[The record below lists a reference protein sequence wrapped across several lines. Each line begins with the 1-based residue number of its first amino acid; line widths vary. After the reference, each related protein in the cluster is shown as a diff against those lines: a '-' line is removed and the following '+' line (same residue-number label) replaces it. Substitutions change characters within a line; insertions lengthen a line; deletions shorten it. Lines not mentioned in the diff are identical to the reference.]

1 LEFDDVQQWRWQ
13 GPYTWQKGDFYTRTV
28 VVQRWGHTDLGLQS
42 PSQAAKLISGADH
55 NQGGRIEPVAI
66 AAMATSIGA
75 SGKAATTW
83 NYYTSFTN
91 ELPFDA
97 FAIPAACFAKSSPLP
112 TGAGRLRTLPSAF
125 LLG

>member
-1 LEFDDVQQWRWQ
+1 M
-13 GPYTWQKGDFYTRTV
+13 
-28 VVQRWGHTDLGLQS
+28 
-42 PSQAAKLISGADH
+42 
-55 NQGGRIEPVAI
+55 AI

-75 SGKAATTW
+75 SGTAAPSTTTW

-97 FAIPAACFAKSSPLP
+97 FAIPAACFAKSSLLP
-112 TGAGRLRTLPSAF
+112 TGAGRTLPSAF